1 MPKELRSDRRD
12 DIFKEYVIARVE
24 KAGEKFEVLVKP
36 DAVQRIRDGK
46 EVDLLRELAIDEI
59 FKDAHKGSKAS
70 EEKMMEFFGT
80 TEPLA
85 VAKQIVQRGE
95 IQLTTE
101 QRRQMLEA
109 KRKQIV
115 QYIAANAINPQTG
128 APHPPQRIENA
139 MEEAKVHVDPFKS
152 IEEQVKEVLDALR
165 PLIPIRFEKV
175 RIAVKLSAEDSAKAY
190 GDIKSFRPIVIPGE
204 AVGGPGLK
212 PGPGTYSEGGRV
224 FAAQLGIRNEHEGT
238 VSVIPLNGR
247 YIPQRGDAVIGE
259 VVDQGPSHWLVDIN
273 SPYPAPLHATE
284 SPWRVEFG
292 DTARYLKVGDV
303 IMCHVLS
310 VDEIKRVQLTM
321 QEREARRLNGGMV
334 IEISPTKVP
343 RVIGKQGSM
352 VSLIMDLTGCRIY
365 VGQNGR
371 IWLDGDDRSAAVAAL
386 AIRLIEERA
395 QAVGLTEAVRE
406 LIAREQ
412 PRGRGPRPS

>member
-1 MPKELRSDRRD
+1 MQPGQMAYDRAITVFSPDGRL
-12 DIFKEYVIARVE
+12 FQVEYARVAVTRGNTTVGLKFKNGIVLMADKKIGSRLVE
-24 KAGEKFEVLVKP
+24 TSSIEKIFQIDEHVGAATSGLVADARVLVDYARLVAQINKVTYSEKIGVDLLVKRICDYKQNYTQYGGVRPFGTALLVAGVDDLGTHLFETDPSGALVSYKAGSIGQGRQAVMELLEEKYEVLVKP

-59 FKDAHKGSKAS
+59 FKNAHKGSKAS
-70 EEKMMEFFGT
+70 DEKMMDFFGT

-190 GDIKSFRPIVIPGE
+190 GDIKSFGTIVKEEWSPTG
-204 AVGGPGLK
+204 AW
-212 PGPGTYSEGGRV
+212 
-224 FAAQLGIRNEHEGT
+224 
-238 VSVIPLNGR
+238 
-247 YIPQRGDAVIGE
+247 IG
-259 VVDQGPSHWLVDIN
+259 VVEM
-273 SPYPAPLHATE
+273 PAGMQTE
-284 SPWRVEFG
+284 FLE
-292 DTARYLKVGDV
+292 
-303 IMCHVLS
+303 
-310 VDEIKRVQLTM
+310 
-321 QEREARRLNGGMV
+321 RLNAK
-334 IEISPTKVP
+334 TKGNVE
-343 RVIGKQGSM
+343 
-352 VSLIMDLTGCRIY
+352 TRILKAE
-365 VGQNGR
+365 QR
-371 IWLDGDDRSAAVAAL
+371 I
-386 AIRLIEERA
+386 
-395 QAVGLTEAVRE
+395 
-406 LIAREQ
+406 
-412 PRGRGPRPS
+412 